1 VLKMKHCRLIFLI
14 FIFLVSGCITGS
26 AVRELNGPF
35 LVTKVIDGDTLDLNN
50 DERIRMSG
58 INTPETGEC
67 YYQEAKEKL
76 AGLVLNKKVYLETD
90 RSNED
95 KYGRLLRYIYLN
107 ETELVFVNGVLVEGG
122 FARVYDKYKSD
133 TKRYNELKKIE
144 DIAKENNIG
153 VWNCVDNKKD
163 CLYVGSKDSDKY
175 HTPECKFAK
184 KIKPENLV
192 CFYSLEEAE
201 QEGREFSGC

>member
-1 VLKMKHCRLIFLI
+1 MANSRSKNFTPISDVLSRF
-14 FIFLVSGCITGS
+14 
-26 AVRELNGPF
+26 
-35 LVTKVIDGDTLDLNN
+35 
-50 DERIRMSG
+50 
-58 INTPETGEC
+58 
-67 YYQEAKEKL
+67 
-76 AGLVLNKKVYLETD
+76 

-163 CLYVGSKDSDKY
+163 CLYVGSEDSDKY
-175 HTPECKFAK
+175 HTPGCKFAK

-192 CFYSLEEAE
+192 CFYSVEDAEEG
-201 QEGREFSGC
+201 GREFSGC

>member
-1 VLKMKHCRLIFLI
+1 MKHCRLIFLI

>member
-1 VLKMKHCRLIFLI
+1 MKHCRLIFLI

-201 QEGREFSGC
+201 EGGREFSGC

>member
-1 VLKMKHCRLIFLI
+1 MKHWRFIFLI
-14 FIFLVSGCITGS
+14 FIFLASGCITGS
-26 AVRELNGPF
+26 TVRELNGPF
-35 LVTKVIDGDTLDLNN
+35 LVTKVVDGDTLDLSNN
-50 DERIRMSG
+50 ERIRMSG

-67 YYQEAKEKL
+67 YYQEAKKKL
-76 AGLVLNKKVYLETD
+76 AELVLNKEVYVEKD
-90 RSNED
+90 RSDRD

-107 ETELVFVNGVLVEGG
+107 ETDLIFVNGVLVENGY
-122 FARVYDKYKSD
+122 ARVYDKYKSD

-144 DIAKENNIG
+144 GIAKENNIG

-163 CLYVGSKDSDKY
+163 CLYVGSKDSDKF

-192 CFYSLEEAE
+192 CFYSLEDAE
-201 QEGREFSGC
+201 QEREFSGC

>member
-1 VLKMKHCRLIFLI
+1 MKHCRLIFLI

-107 ETELVFVNGVLVEGG
+107 ETDLVFVNGVLVEGG